1 MLPACFIDGFHKM
14 SEHSDE
20 LKLKD
25 LENQPEGTEIP
36 LARFLKLVKFNA
48 DGLIPAIAQQH
59 DTKEVLMMAWMNQAA
74 LLETINTQ
82 RVCYY
87 SRSRQGLWRKGE
99 SSGQTQL
106 LKSLAFDCDG
116 DCIVMQVD
124 QTGPA
129 CHTGRRDCFFFE
141 VKGNQIVINSKPL
154 IDPSE
159 LYK

>member
-1 MLPACFIDGFHKM
+1 M
-14 SEHSDE
+14 SEQSSG
-20 LKLKD
+20 LNLKD

-36 LARFLKLVKFNA
+36 LARFLKLVKFNS

-87 SRSRQGLWRKGE
+87 SRSRQALWRKGE
-99 SSGQTQL
+99 SSGQTQS

-141 VKGNQIVINSKPL
+141 VEGNQIIINSKPL
-154 IDPSE
+154 INPSE
-159 LYK
+159 LYNK